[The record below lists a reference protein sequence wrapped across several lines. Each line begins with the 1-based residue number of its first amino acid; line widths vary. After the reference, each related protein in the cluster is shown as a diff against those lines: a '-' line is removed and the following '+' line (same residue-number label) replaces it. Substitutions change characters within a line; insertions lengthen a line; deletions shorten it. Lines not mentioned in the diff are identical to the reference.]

1 MKNITIFL
9 IAAFLSVC
17 SASAQ
22 SYENNG
28 FRRTDYRDNDSRKN
42 GLVVSLGAAVNY
54 YYGPG
59 DRNIEEFEN
68 DRLNWQANGMLGLT
82 ITRDRNDRRTMIA
95 GFGSFGINNDE
106 TVKNIF
112 NDQSYISLATDQSS
126 SNSVYQLEGGLL
138 IAEVFRIS
146 TGVGQQVFNKQIL
159 ISNDGIE
166 TEATSLKYNSTT
178 VGFNFNVSAVA
189 ININCSF
196 NYGQDYNKT
205 VIVPS
210 AGLMLRF

>member
-9 IAAFLSVC
+9 ITAFLSVF
-17 SASAQ
+17 SVNAQ
-22 SYENNG
+22 NRQNNG
-28 FRRTDYRDNDSRKN
+28 N
-42 GLVVSLGAAVNY
+42 GNNKSNGFVVSLGAAVNY

-59 DRNIEEFEN
+59 ERNFSDFEN

-82 ITRDRNDRRTMIA
+82 IARDKNDRRTMIA
-95 GFGSFGINNDE
+95 GFGTFGINNKQ
-106 TVKNIF
+106 TVNNIF
-112 NDQSYISLATDQSS
+112 DDQGYVSLATGQGS
-126 SNSVYQLEGGLL
+126 SNNVYQLEGGLL

-146 TGVGQQVFNKQIL
+146 TGVGQQVFNKQLL
-159 ISNDGIE
+159 ISKDGIQ
-166 TEATSLKYNSTT
+166 TQATSLKYNSTT

-189 ININCSF
+189 IIINCSF

-205 VIVPS
+205 VVVPS

>member
-9 IAAFLSVC
+9 AATILSVF
-17 SASAQ
+17 SVNAQ
-22 SYENNG
+22 NNRNND
-28 FRRTDYRDNDSRKN
+28 FRNRNDNSNNKSN
-42 GLVVSLGAAVNY
+42 GIAVSLGAAVNY

-59 DRNIEEFEN
+59 DRNFGKFDD
-68 DRLNWQANGMLGLT
+68 DRLNWQINGMLGLT
-82 ITRDRNDRRTMIA
+82 IARDKNDHRTMIA
-95 GFGSFGINNDE
+95 GFGSFGMNNAK
-106 TVKNIF
+106 TVNHIF
-112 NDQSYISLATDQSS
+112 DDQGYISLLPDQN
-126 SNSVYQLEGGLL
+126 SNNNVYQLEGGLL

-146 TGVGQQVFNKQIL
+146 TGVGQQVFNKQVL
-159 ISNDGIE
+159 VSGNGIQ

-189 ININCSF
+189 ITINCGF
-196 NYGQDYNKT
+196 NYGQDYTKT